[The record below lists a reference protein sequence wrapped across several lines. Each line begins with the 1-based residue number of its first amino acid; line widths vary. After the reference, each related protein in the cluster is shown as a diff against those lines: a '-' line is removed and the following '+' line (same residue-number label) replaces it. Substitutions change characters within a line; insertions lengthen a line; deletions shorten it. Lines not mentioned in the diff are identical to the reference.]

1 MNLPNVS
8 KGDVMGKDPAVS
20 LGDLLA
26 KVKSHPDINKAGMI
40 LCHNGI
46 VRDFSR
52 SGGKEVREL
61 KVSVDQS
68 RIESV
73 KSWALSQPGIVALE
87 IRAFEGSFTVG
98 EDLLLVVLAGDIRDN
113 VFSVMKELIERIK
126 TECVR
131 KTETF
136 AVF

>member
-1 MNLPNVS
+1 
-8 KGDVMGKDPAVS
+8 
-20 LGDLLA
+20 
-26 KVKSHPDINKAGMI
+26 
-40 LCHNGI
+40 
-46 VRDFSR
+46 
-52 SGGKEVREL
+52 
-61 KVSVDQS
+61 
-68 RIESV
+68 
-73 KSWALSQPGIVALE
+73 LE

-136 AVF
+136 AVL

>member
-1 MNLPNVS
+1 MVKEPS
-8 KGDVMGKDPAVS
+8 VS
-20 LGDLLA
+20 LEHLLA
-26 KVKSHPDINKAGMI
+26 RVKAHPDIMKAGMI

-52 SGGKEVREL
+52 MDGRGVVEL
-61 KVSVDQS
+61 QVSVDRP

-87 IRAFEGSFTVG
+87 IEAFEGSFTVG
-98 EDLLLVVLAGDIRDN
+98 EDLLLVVLAGDIREN

-126 TECVR
+126 TECVK
-131 KTETF
+131 KTEIF
-136 AVF
+136 VSSNS

>member
-1 MNLPNVS
+1 
-8 KGDVMGKDPAVS
+8 MGKDPAVS

-126 TECVR
+126 TE
-131 KTETF
+131 
-136 AVF
+136 